1 MLFSEA
7 AQLAKNGQVEE
18 LWLTHFSPSLNEPE
32 LFLEIAQEV
41 FPNTALGEERKST
54 TILFP
59 KEG

>member
-1 MLFSEA
+1 MLISEA

-18 LWLTHFSPSLNEPE
+18 LWLTHFSPSLNEPH
-32 LFLEIAQEV
+32 LFVEVAQKI
-41 FPNTALGEERKST
+41 FPNTTLGEERRST